1 MDLDVLFVGTAGSA
15 PSARRGLPA
24 TLVRRGGDRLLFDC
38 GEGTQRQLV
47 RSTGLVELEEIF
59 ITHFHADHVLGLPG
73 MLKTFALRQR
83 ERPLTVYGPPGL
95 RALFTALRPI
105 VGRVAFPLELVELEP
120 NDELER
126 DGYRIAAYATDHGV
140 TALGYALV
148 EDPRPGAFDPERA
161 AALGVTP
168 GPDFGRLQDG
178 ETVDGVRPDQVMGEP
193 RRGRRLVLAG
203 DTAPCEMT
211 RLVAFEADLLVHE
224 ATFLDEEADRAAETR
239 HSTARQ
245 AAELAAAAGVR
256 MLALTHVSPRY
267 GGKEVRDEARAA
279 FENTVVPRD
288 FDRIEIPFPERGEP
302 ELVKASEPAR
312 ARRDRR
318 PSYRGTP
325 QQPRGRLGLLEEE
338 QVAGA
343 RHRPRAARPGCAVQH
358 LAAGCAGI
366 TRSPSPVTISVGPSI
381 RGRRS

>member
-83 ERPLTVYGPPGL
+83 ERPLTVFGPAGL
-95 RALFTALRPI
+95 KALFATLRPI
-105 VGRVAFPLELVELEP
+105 VGRVGFPLDLVELEP
-120 NDELER
+120 NEELER

-140 TALGYALV
+140 AALGYALV
-148 EDPRPGAFDPERA
+148 EDPRPGVFDPELAER
-161 AALGVTP
+161 LGVRP
-168 GPDFGRLQDG
+168 GPDFGRLQEG
-178 ETVDGVRPDQVMGEP
+178 ETINGVRPEQVMGEQ
-193 RRGRRLVLAG
+193 RRGRRVVLAG
-203 DTAPCEMT
+203 DTAACEMT

-224 ATFLDEEADRAAETR
+224 ATFLHDEADRAAETR
-239 HSTARQ
+239 HSTAQQ
-245 AAELAAAAGVR
+245 AAELAAAADVN
-256 MLALTHVSPRY
+256 MLALTHISPRY
-267 GGKEVRDEARAA
+267 GGKEVRDEARAV

-302 ELVKASEPAR
+302 VLVRASDEREA
-312 ARRDRR
+312 
-318 PSYRGTP
+318 
-325 QQPRGRLGLLEEE
+325 
-338 QVAGA
+338 
-343 RHRPRAARPGCAVQH
+343 
-358 LAAGCAGI
+358 
-366 TRSPSPVTISVGPSI
+366 VGP
-381 RGRRS
+381 